1 MVVISAFWLS
11 KQFFEACAMI
21 ALVQVSVKV
30 IKICMKSVSSKSV
43 CNYLVFPGLSSLL
56 QHPSP
61 SAGDSIQSQIL
72 KRGVVQGKM
81 SAKEDLK
88 SSCHICLPLGL
99 NVFFVKKDFKNKI
112 WLWGVRSP
120 YVLLLNMSII
130 LELSGLF
137 VCLWGLSN
145 KEKYAG
151 LWFARG
157 IITQVDT
164 VILERLIRGMN

>member
-1 MVVISAFWLS
+1 MEFTIYICSCIIKWEQSNNYMVVISAFWLS

-112 WLWGVRSP
+112 WLWGVS
-120 YVLLLNMSII
+120 LI
-130 LELSGLF
+130 LWHLGSGKSLK
-137 VCLWGLSN
+137 SHN
-145 KEKYAG
+145 
-151 LWFARG
+151 
-157 IITQVDT
+157 
-164 VILERLIRGMN
+164 